1 MRRRAAV
8 KRVVIPDAKYNSVL
22 VAKFMNYVMLDG
34 KKSIVEK
41 ATYTALE
48 EIAEKL
54 KKEPVE
60 AFAELIEKI
69 TPKIEVRS
77 RRIGGATYQVPVEV
91 SDRRGLSL
99 ALKWLTIS
107 IRKQS
112 GKTLAEKIVKSLLE
126 VSNSTGWAFKK
137 KEEVFRMA
145 EANKAFASY
154 SW

>member
-8 KRVVIPDAKYNSVL
+8 KREIMPDAKYNSVL
-22 VAKFMNYVMLDG
+22 VAKFINYVMLDG

-41 ATYTALE
+41 EAYKALDE
-48 EIAEKL
+48 LGVKL
-54 KKEPVE
+54 KKDNLE
-60 AFAELIEKI
+60 AFQELIEKI

-91 SDRRGLSL
+91 SDRRGMAL
-99 ALKWLTIS
+99 ALKWLTTT

-126 VSNSTGWAFKK
+126 ISNNTGWAFKK

>member
-8 KRVVIPDAKYNSVL
+8 KRSVIPDARYNSVL
-22 VAKFMNYVMLDG
+22 IAKFMNYIMLDG

-41 ATYTALE
+41 ATYQALE
-48 EIAEKL
+48 ELQDKL
-54 KKEPVE
+54 KKEPVDLFE
-60 AFAELIEKI
+60 ELIDKI
-69 TPKIEVRS
+69 TPRVEVRS

-91 SDRRGLSL
+91 GDRRGLTL

-112 GKTLAEKIVKSLLE
+112 GKTLSEKIVKSLME
-126 VSNSTGWAFKK
+126 IQNGTGWAFKK

>member
-22 VAKFMNYVMLDG
+22 VAKNMNYVILHG

-54 KKEPVE
+54 KKEPLE

>member
-8 KRVVIPDAKYNSVL
+8 KRQIIPDAKYNSVL
-22 VAKFMNYVMLDG
+22 VARFVNYVMLDG

-41 ATYTALE
+41 AVYDALE
-48 EIAEKL
+48 QLGNKL
-54 KKEPVE
+54 QKDPIE
-60 AFAELIEKI
+60 AFEEMVEKV

-91 SDRRGLSL
+91 GDRRGTAL
-99 ALKWLTIS
+99 ALKWLTTA

-112 GKTLAEKIVKSLLE
+112 GKSLGEKIFKSLME
-126 VSNSTGWAFKK
+126 VQNNTGWAFKK

>member
-8 KRVVIPDAKYNSVL
+8 KRSVIPDARYNSVL
-22 VAKFMNYVMLDG
+22 IAKFMNYIMLDG

-41 ATYTALE
+41 ATYQALE
-48 EIAEKL
+48 ELQDKL
-54 KKEPVE
+54 KKEPVDLFE
-60 AFAELIEKI
+60 ELIDKI
-69 TPKIEVRS
+69 TPRVEVRS

-91 SDRRGLSL
+91 GDRMGLTL

-112 GKTLAEKIVKSLLE
+112 GKTLSEKIVKSLME
-126 VSNSTGWAFKK
+126 IQNGTGWAFKK

>member
-1 MRRRAAV
+1 M
-8 KRVVIPDAKYNSVL
+8 PDARYNSVL
-22 VAKFMNYVMLDG
+22 IARFINYIMLDG

-41 ATYTALE
+41 ATYGALE
-48 EIAEKL
+48 ELEDKL
-54 KKEPVE
+54 KKPCVE
-60 AFAELIEKI
+60 LFEELVDKI
-69 TPKIEVRS
+69 TPRIEVRS

-91 SDRRGLSL
+91 TDRRGMAL
-99 ALKWLTIS
+99 ALKWLTIA

-112 GKTLAEKIVKSLLE
+112 GKTLSEKIIKSLME
-126 VSNSTGWAFKK
+126 IQNSTGWAYKK

>member
-8 KRVVIPDAKYNSVL
+8 KRIVMPDARYNSIL
-22 VAKFMNYVMLDG
+22 IARFMNYVMLDG

-41 ATYTALE
+41 ATYGALE
-48 EIAEKL
+48 ELEDKL
-54 KKEPVE
+54 KKPCVE
-60 AFAELIEKI
+60 LFEELVDKI
-69 TPKIEVRS
+69 TPRIEVRS

-91 SDRRGLSL
+91 TDRRGMAL
-99 ALKWLTIS
+99 ALKWLTIA

-112 GKTLAEKIVKSLLE
+112 GKTLSEKIVKSLME
-126 VSNSTGWAFKK
+126 VQNSTGWAYKK

>member
-8 KRVVIPDAKYNSVL
+8 KRQIIPDAKYNSVL
-22 VAKFMNYVMLDG
+22 VARFINYVMLDG

-41 ATYTALE
+41 AVYDALE
-48 EIAEKL
+48 QLGNKL
-54 KKEPVE
+54 QKDPIE
-60 AFAELIEKI
+60 AFEEMVEKV

-91 SDRRGLSL
+91 GDRRGTAL
-99 ALKWLTIS
+99 ALKWLTTA

-112 GKTLAEKIVKSLLE
+112 GKSLGEKIFKSLME
-126 VSNSTGWAFKK
+126 VQNNTGWAFKK

>member
-8 KRVVIPDAKYNSVL
+8 KREIMPDAKYNSVL
-22 VAKFMNYVMLDG
+22 VAKFINYVMLDG

-41 ATYTALE
+41 EAYKALDE
-48 EIAEKL
+48 LGVKL
-54 KKEPVE
+54 KKDSLE
-60 AFAELIEKI
+60 AFQELIEKI

-91 SDRRGLSL
+91 SDRRGMAL
-99 ALKWLTIS
+99 ALKWLTTT

-126 VSNSTGWAFKK
+126 ISNNTGWAFKK

>member
-34 KKSIVEK
+34 NKSIVEK

-126 VSNSTGWAFKK
+126 ISNSTGWAFKK

>member
-126 VSNSTGWAFKK
+126 VSNSIGWAFKK

>member
-8 KRVVIPDAKYNSVL
+8 KRVVIPDAKYNNVL
-22 VAKFMNYVMLDG
+22 IARFVNYVMLDG

-41 ATYTALE
+41 AVYEALDE
-48 EIAEKL
+48 LSNKL
-54 KKEPVE
+54 QKEPVE
-60 AFAELIEKI
+60 AFEELIEKV
-69 TPKIEVRS
+69 TPKVEVRS

-91 SDRRGLSL
+91 SDRRGTAL
-99 ALKWLTIS
+99 ALKWLTTA

-112 GKTLAEKIVKSLLE
+112 GKSLAEKIFKSLME
-126 VSNSTGWAFKK
+126 VHNSTGWAFKK

>member
-1 MRRRAAV
+1 
-8 KRVVIPDAKYNSVL
+8 
-22 VAKFMNYVMLDG
+22 MLDG

-41 ATYTALE
+41 AVYDALE
-48 EIAEKL
+48 QLGNKL
-54 KKEPVE
+54 QKDPIE
-60 AFAELIEKI
+60 AFEEMVEKV

-91 SDRRGLSL
+91 GDRRGTAL
-99 ALKWLTIS
+99 ALKWLTTA

-112 GKTLAEKIVKSLLE
+112 GKSLGEKIFKSLME
-126 VSNSTGWAFKK
+126 VQNNTGWAFKK

>member
-1 MRRRAAV
+1 MRRRAAI
-8 KRVVIPDAKYNSVL
+8 KREIIPDAKYNSVL
-22 VAKFMNYVMLDG
+22 VARFVNYVMLDG

-41 ATYTALE
+41 AVYDALE
-48 EIAEKL
+48 QLGNKL
-54 KKEPVE
+54 QKDPIE
-60 AFAELIEKI
+60 AFEEMVEKV

-91 SDRRGLSL
+91 GDRRGTAL
-99 ALKWLTIS
+99 ALKWLTTA

-112 GKTLAEKIVKSLLE
+112 GKSLGEKIFKSLME
-126 VSNSTGWAFKK
+126 VQNNTGWAFKK